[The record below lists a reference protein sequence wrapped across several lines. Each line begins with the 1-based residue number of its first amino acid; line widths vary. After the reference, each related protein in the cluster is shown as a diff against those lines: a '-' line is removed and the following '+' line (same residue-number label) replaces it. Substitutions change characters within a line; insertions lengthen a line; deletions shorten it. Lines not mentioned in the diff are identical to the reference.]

1 MEFIVSSI
9 IGCLLGSLTAAGA
22 MIWYLH
28 REDEKKEHE
37 CSERRAKEREK
48 EKEDLRDYIAI
59 AEDALRIHRSTESR
73 LSYNVEQLERDIEE
87 EKGGNLACHKVKELL
102 LREREFIMT
111 HERYLK
117 NAKNRLE
124 ELEELDK
131 EGGLNNTSSFALS
144 IYGKIIQRT

>member
-28 REDEKKEHE
+28 REDEKKERE
-37 CSERRAKEREK
+37 RSERRAKERKK
-48 EKEDLRDYIAI
+48 EKEELRDYIAI
-59 AEDALRIHRSTESR
+59 AEDALLIHRSTESR
-73 LSYNVEQLERDIEE
+73 LLHNIERLERDIEE
-87 EKGGNLACHKVKELL
+87 RKDDCLAFHKAQMRL

-111 HERYLK
+111 HESYLK

-131 EGGLNNTSSFALS
+131 E
-144 IYGKIIQRT
+144 RR

>member
-9 IGCLLGSLTAAGA
+9 VGCLLGSLTAAGA

-48 EKEDLRDYIAI
+48 EKEELRDYIAI
-59 AEDALRIHRSTESR
+59 AEDALLSHRSTESR
-73 LSYNVEQLERDIEE
+73 LLYNIERLERDIEE
-87 EKGGNLACHKVKELL
+87 GKGGGLAIHETQMRL

-124 ELEELDK
+124 ELDK
-131 EGGLNNTSSFALS
+131 EGG
-144 IYGKIIQRT
+144 R

>member
-9 IGCLLGSLTAAGA
+9 IGCLLGSLTAAGV

-28 REDEKKEHE
+28 REDEKKERE

-48 EKEDLRDYIAI
+48 EKEELRDYIAV
-59 AEDALRIHRSTESR
+59 AEDALLIQRSTESR
-73 LSYNVEQLERDIEE
+73 LLYNIERLERDIEE
-87 EKGGNLACHKVKELL
+87 EKGGNLALHEAKEQL
-102 LREREFIMT
+102 LRKRVFIMT
-111 HERYLK
+111 RERDLK

-131 EGGLNNTSSFALS
+131 
-144 IYGKIIQRT
+144 

>member
-22 MIWYLH
+22 MIWYLR
-28 REDEKKEHE
+28 REDEKKKHE

-48 EKEDLRDYIAI
+48 KKEELRDYIAI
-59 AEDALRIHRSTESR
+59 AEDALRIHRSAESR
-73 LSYNVEQLERDIEE
+73 LLYNIERLERDIEE
-87 EKGGNLACHKVKELL
+87 EKDGDLALHEAKWRLRGRHI
-102 LREREFIMT
+102 RERGFIMDI
-111 HERYLK
+111 ERYLK

-131 EGGLNNTSSFALS
+131 EEGG
-144 IYGKIIQRT
+144 II

>member
-37 CSERRAKEREK
+37 RSERRAKEREK
-48 EKEDLRDYIAI
+48 EKEELRDYIAI
-59 AEDALRIHRSTESR
+59 AEDALQIHRRAESR
-73 LSYNVEQLERDIEE
+73 PLCNIERLERDIEE
-87 EKGGNLACHKVKELL
+87 GEDGHLASCRAKGLL

-117 NAKNRLE
+117 NAKNRL
-124 ELEELDK
+124 K
-131 EGGLNNTSSFALS
+131 E
-144 IYGKIIQRT
+144 IDEREVIV

>member
-1 MEFIVSSI
+1 MGFIVSSI

-28 REDEKKEHE
+28 REDEKKERE
-37 CSERRAKEREK
+37 RSERRSKEREK
-48 EKEDLRDYIAI
+48 EKEELRDYIAI
-59 AEDALRIHRSTESR
+59 AEEALLIHRSTESR
-73 LSYNVEQLERDIEE
+73 LLHNIERLERDIEE
-87 EKGGNLACHKVKELL
+87 WKGGNLARHDVKWLL
-102 LREREFIMT
+102 LREREFIMK

-131 EGGLNNTSSFALS
+131 E
-144 IYGKIIQRT
+144 RR

>member
-22 MIWYLH
+22 IIWYLR

-48 EKEDLRDYIAI
+48 EKEELRDYIAI
-59 AEDALRIHRSTESR
+59 AEDALQIHRSTESR
-73 LSYNVEQLERDIEE
+73 LLYNIERLERDIEE
-87 EKGGNLACHKVKELL
+87 GKVGNLASWRAKELL
-102 LREREFIMT
+102 LRERVFIMT

-124 ELEELDK
+124 ELEEL
-131 EGGLNNTSSFALS
+131 
-144 IYGKIIQRT
+144 

>member
-28 REDEKKEHE
+28 REDEKKERE

-48 EKEDLRDYIAI
+48 EKEKLHDYIAI
-59 AEDALRIHRSTESR
+59 AEDTLRIHRSTESR
-73 LSYNVEQLERDIEE
+73 LLHNIERLERDIEDGN
-87 EKGGNLACHKVKELL
+87 GGGLALHETQMRL

-131 EGGLNNTSSFALS
+131 EGGG
-144 IYGKIIQRT
+144 IK